1 MQTDKHDMVVWGAK
15 DKPHSGHPPN
25 VDMSGKLSSA
35 DDGTI
40 GAKQASEEAALPKKL
55 AGAPLMAIELYFS
68 MARIIL
74 LVSI

>member
-1 MQTDKHDMVVWGAK
+1 
-15 DKPHSGHPPN
+15 
-25 VDMSGKLSSA
+25 MSGKLSSA